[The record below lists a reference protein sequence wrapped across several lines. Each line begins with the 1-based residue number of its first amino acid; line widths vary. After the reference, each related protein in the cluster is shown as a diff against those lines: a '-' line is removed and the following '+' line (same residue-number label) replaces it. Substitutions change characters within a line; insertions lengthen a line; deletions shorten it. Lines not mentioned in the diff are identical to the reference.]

1 MTQEQSSTLTF
12 SIEDSVWL
20 NKGQQIDEILGM
32 SLTPEIYVNQDG
44 EHVTIKGGLRF
55 IGEYKVEHSE
65 EVEQP
70 ERELNVEEESFTEL
84 SDFRQSGEV
93 HVTNEGTGEIEH
105 LFPIDITIP
114 MARIQHVDD
123 IYVEIA
129 SFDYDLPEKGCI
141 QLTADVC
148 ISGMKSE
155 EDSQKTIERDEY
167 EQEDEQELVY
177 EQEEE
182 QVMETAF
189 SFEAYKQDDSD
200 ASDVLEPV
208 NRSSD
213 SVEQDIVETY
223 RSEPASEVELT
234 EKDIVEIEAQT
245 IHDEPDEEKKEE
257 QSTFEAFSSIM
268 QQNEDKESVERYEE
282 ELEEETLERYEE
294 ELEEETLERYE
305 EELEEETLERHEEEL
320 EEETL
325 ERHEEVEAQV
335 ENKNETEKPIHKKA
349 RDENASYLTSMLRNE
364 EEQFSKWRMCIIQ
377 EADTLE
383 SIAERYELSTSQ
395 LTRYNNLASDKV
407 EEGQIL
413 YIPVSVN

>member
-1 MTQEQSSTLTF
+1 MAQEQSSTLTF

-55 IGEYKVEHSE
+55 IGEYKVEHADQANQSE
-65 EVEQP
+65 QD
-70 ERELNVEEESFTEL
+70 LDAEEESFSEL

-93 HVTNEGTGEIEH
+93 HVTSEGTGEIEH

-155 EDSQKTIERDEY
+155 EASQETIERDEY
-167 EQEDEQELVY
+167 EQEEEQVY

-189 SFEAYKQDDSD
+189 SFEAYKND
-200 ASDVLEPV
+200 ASDTNEVVLEPV
-208 NRSSD
+208 NRSSA

-223 RSEPASEVELT
+223 HSEPSEVELT
-234 EKDIVEIEAQT
+234 EEDLVEIQAHSTQM
-245 IHDEPDEEKKEE
+245 EPEEEKEE
-257 QSTFEAFSSIM
+257 ERSIYSAFSSIV
-268 QQNEDKESVERYEE
+268 QSKNEEK
-282 ELEEETLERYEE
+282 ELEEET
-294 ELEEETLERYE
+294 
-305 EELEEETLERHEEEL
+305 
-320 EEETL
+320 
-325 ERHEEVEAQV
+325 
-335 ENKNETEKPIHKKA
+335 
-349 RDENASYLTSMLRNE
+349 
-364 EEQFSKWRMCIIQ
+364 
-377 EADTLE
+377 
-383 SIAERYELSTSQ
+383 AERYEKEL
-395 LTRYNNLASDKV
+395 V
-407 EEGQIL
+407 EETAERYEKRIRRRGCRTL
-413 YIPVSVN
+413 

>member
-70 ERELNVEEESFTEL
+70 EREVNVEEESFTEL

-155 EDSQKTIERDEY
+155 EDSQKKIERDEY

-200 ASDVLEPV
+200 ANEVLEPV

-213 SVEQDIVETY
+213 SAEQDIVETY

-234 EKDIVEIEAQT
+234 EEDIVEIEAQRT
-245 IHDEPDEEKKEE
+245 HDEPGEEKKEE
-257 QSTFEAFSSIM
+257 QSTFEAFSSIV
-268 QQNEDKESVERYEE
+268 QQNEDKESAERYEE
-282 ELEEETLERYEE
+282 EVEEETLEHY
-294 ELEEETLERYE
+294 
-305 EELEEETLERHEEEL
+305 
-320 EEETL
+320 
-325 ERHEEVEAQV
+325 EEVEAQV
-335 ENKNETEKPIHKKA
+335 ENKNETEKPTNTKA

-364 EEQFSKWRMCIIQ
+364 EEQFSKWKMCIIQ

-395 LTRYNNLASDKV
+395 LTRYNNLVSDKV